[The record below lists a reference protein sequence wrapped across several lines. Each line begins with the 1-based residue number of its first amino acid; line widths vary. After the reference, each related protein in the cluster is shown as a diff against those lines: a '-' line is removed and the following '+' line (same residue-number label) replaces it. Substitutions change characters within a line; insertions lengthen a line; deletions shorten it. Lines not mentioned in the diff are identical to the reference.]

1 MPETPKDPAK
11 EREMAQKFVQF
22 VMMQAQN
29 ILYVL
34 GRIATPDGRAMPPDL
49 ASAKML
55 IDQLE
60 TIEYKTRG
68 NLIPQEE
75 KLLKDALVQTRLA
88 FVEASGGTPPS
99 MMPDRGGAY
108 DFPEEDELPVDGFDD
123 EQTTPAP
130 PPSKPAA
137 SSPAAPAEVPPPAT
151 SPGTVSPSAPD
162 SDNKKKFVKS
172 YG

>member
-1 MPETPKDPAK
+1 MPETQKDPVQ

-34 GRIATPDGRAMPPDL
+34 GKIATPDGRAMPPDL

-75 KLLKDALVQTRLA
+75 KLLKDALAQVRMV
-88 FVEASGGTPPS
+88 FVEASGGTPAS
-99 MMPDRGGAY
+99 MMPDRAPAY
-108 DFPEEDELPVDGFDD
+108 DFPDDGLDPMD
-123 EQTTPAP
+123 ADAAPEASQAAPAPTAKPATPAP
-130 PPSKPAA
+130 A
-137 SSPAAPAEVPPPAT
+137 SSVQ
-151 SPGTVSPSAPD
+151 SAPQD
-162 SDNKKKFVKS
+162 EENKKKFTKS